1 MTIPG
6 RNHHPHSME
15 FEKIQQY
22 LWTTI
27 DRIITIIAEKT
38 NTQEWP
44 HHRLAC
50 KKYWSVNPHTRISHV
65 MTMAFDGAQP
75 KIEYPVLF
83 YGKNSANTDIGSGRL
98 VKQHHRII
106 MMTENCSISSS
117 SSSSSW
123 RRYNLFFNGNVIIY
137 LYFLACFFSSF
148 YSGFVNCL
156 RLPRAISVFLWAR
169 AGKEVRFFIVPK
181 TWENQV
187 NFSFFHWVCVQ
198 ICCVIVIIRRRTI
211 ITSQHFTR
219 STALSVDETPY
230 L

>member
-1 MTIPG
+1 MQSNRGHLLKIIFNTDSSSVFVQWPLLIHRPSDMTIPG

-27 DRIITIIAEKT
+27 DPIITIIAEKT

-50 KKYWSVNPHTRISHV
+50 KQYWSVNPHTRISHV
-65 MTMAFDGAQP
+65 MTMALDGAQP
-75 KIEYPVLF
+75 KIEYPVLL

-137 LYFLACFFSSF
+137 LYFLACFFPHSILDS
-148 YSGFVNCL
+148 
-156 RLPRAISVFLWAR
+156 
-169 AGKEVRFFIVPK
+169 
-181 TWENQV
+181 
-187 NFSFFHWVCVQ
+187 
-198 ICCVIVIIRRRTI
+198 
-211 ITSQHFTR
+211 
-219 STALSVDETPY
+219 
-230 L
+230 